1 MQHSYKNNNKS
12 YVSMSGNVGLVL
24 LSNMQI
30 FTKTTTKDLNK
41 YRLVIGFADYS

>member
-1 MQHSYKNNNKS
+1 
-12 YVSMSGNVGLVL
+12 MSGNIGLVL